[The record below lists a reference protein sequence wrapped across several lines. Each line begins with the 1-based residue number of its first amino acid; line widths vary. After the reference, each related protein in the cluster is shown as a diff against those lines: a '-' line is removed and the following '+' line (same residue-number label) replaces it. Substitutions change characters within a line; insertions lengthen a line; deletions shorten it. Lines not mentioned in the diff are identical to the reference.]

1 MRFITQSHM
10 LIAAAALFL
19 TLMALL
25 GHSWWQN
32 ERLKERNAELVEVGN
47 VLREQ
52 VAQSEKALA
61 AVEARA
67 QRRHQDNADLRQ
79 ITAAIREEDVTEQ
92 CVQSPAVQRVL
103 VGLRS
108 RRSNVSVS
116 EDTGQ
121 SEDVP

>member
-1 MRFITQSHM
+1 MRFITQSHI
-10 LIAAAALFL
+10 LIATATFFL
-19 TLMALL
+19 TLIALL

-32 ERLKERNAELVEVGN
+32 ERLKERNAELAEVESA
-47 VLREQ
+47 LREQ
-52 VAQSEKALA
+52 IAQAEKTLA
-61 AVEARA
+61 AVEARS
-67 QRRHQDNADLRQ
+67 QRRQQDNADLRQ

-116 EDTGQ
+116 EDTGE